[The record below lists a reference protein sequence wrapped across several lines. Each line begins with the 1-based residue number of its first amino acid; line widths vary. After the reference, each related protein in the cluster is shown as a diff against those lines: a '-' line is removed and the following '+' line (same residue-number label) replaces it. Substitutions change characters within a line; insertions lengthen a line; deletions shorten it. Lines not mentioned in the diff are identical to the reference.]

1 MAYLSLSPV
10 SAAIYGVLNVGS
22 VTTLATG
29 GVDEGYIRGRSGP
42 RVWFEVR
49 EARDVRGFGTGGLPE
64 VDLDVHIVVPVDAYR
79 GMKLA
84 QDIAQAAI
92 ALLRDAAVTVS
103 GYQQC
108 GRVVY
113 HETVPLPGEII
124 EGVVVNE
131 LVARFCLWVEE

>member
-10 SAAIYGVLNVGS
+10 SAAVYALLNVSS

-29 GVDEGYIRGRSGP
+29 GIDEGYVRGRTGS
-42 RVWFEVR
+42 RLWFELR
-49 EARDVRGFGTGGLPE
+49 EQDARGFGMGGLPE
-64 VDLDVHIVVPVDAYR
+64 VYLDVHVVVPVDAYR

-92 ALLRDAAVTVS
+92 ALLRDAKLTVT
-103 GYQQC
+103 GYEHC

-124 EGVVVNE
+124 EGIVVND
-131 LVARFCLWVEE
+131 LVARFCLWVEEP